1 MNEWRT
7 ITRKE
12 RAAIVQINGGL
23 TLTPADGVLDRLER
37 LGLIEYAHIEKPIQG
52 WEGFK
57 NPPMWTAD
65 KWVLTPEGKRLFA
78 TRHDRRVTEKLRLI
92 KD

>member
-7 ITRKE
+7 MPRQQ
-12 RAAIVQINGGL
+12 RAAIVQINSGL
-23 TLTPADGVLDRLER
+23 MLTPSEGVLDKLER

-65 KWVLTPEGKRLFA
+65 KWVLTPEGERLFA
-78 TRHDRRVTEKLRLI
+78 TRHDRRPTPKTRLS
-92 KD
+92 D